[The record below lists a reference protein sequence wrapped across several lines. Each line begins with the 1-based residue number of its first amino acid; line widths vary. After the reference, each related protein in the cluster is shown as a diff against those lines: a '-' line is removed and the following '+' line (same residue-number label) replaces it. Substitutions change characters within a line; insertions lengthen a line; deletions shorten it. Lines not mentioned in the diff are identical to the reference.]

1 MIPLFFVLLLAQDK
15 AIVEGTIVNAL
26 TNEPL
31 KKAHVTLNLDGKTIY
46 EVLSG
51 DLGKFRFEGMEPEL
65 YQFFAERQGF
75 LDADGGWME
84 IAAGE
89 HVKDMIVKMTP
100 QSAISGHVVD
110 EDGDPVPG
118 ARVLVERKI
127 SIVVLDRKE
136 KVADEEGYF
145 FAGALRG
152 GRYHI
157 TVTPPERESS
167 NGPAEDLVRT
177 EDPIPV
183 DVASGAVLRNVEV
196 RVRRGR
202 VFHIHGRVSNWPHP
216 GIPVE
221 LAPTGSHARL
231 EDGKFAFEGVAPG
244 NYFLNASSLRGCPTP
259 VTVSDHDIDGL
270 LVEFT
275 PNPSI
280 AGKIKRDGDGH
291 FTTSPIISLKPGP
304 RGPEFSL
311 AAKDDGTFEGSL
323 GPEKYALDY
332 TPPDGFYVKSVQFNH
347 QPSPDHTIDLTSCIG
362 GTLEILVAEN
372 AATISATVTDAK
384 NATVALWSE
393 SVLKIEQTDDG
404 TVTFANLAPGEYR
417 ILAWE
422 NVDDEFA
429 AIPEF
434 RARFDAQ
441 KITLAEG
448 SHENIEVKLI
458 PKSASDAEIAKLQ

>member
-1 MIPLFFVLLLAQDK
+1 MIPLFFALLLAQDK
-15 AIVEGTIVNAL
+15 TIVEGTVINGL

-31 KKAHVTLNLDGKTIY
+31 RKAHVTLNLDEKTSY
-46 EVLSG
+46 EVLTS
-51 DLGKFRFEGMEPEL
+51 DQGKFRFEGMEPEL
-65 YQFFAERQGF
+65 YQLFAERQGF

-89 HVKDMIVKMTP
+89 QVKDVIVKMTP
-100 QSAISGHVVD
+100 QSAISGHVID
-110 EDGDPVPG
+110 EDGDPIPG
-118 ARVLVERKI
+118 AHVLVERKI
-127 SIVVLDRKE
+127 SMVVLDRKE

-183 DVASGAVLRNVEV
+183 DIATGAVARNVEV
-196 RVRRGR
+196 RMRRGR

-221 LAPTGSHARL
+221 LMPTGSHARL

-244 NYFLNASSLRGCPTP
+244 NYFLNASSLRGCPVP
-259 VTVSDHDIDGL
+259 VTVSDHDIDAL
-270 LVEFT
+270 LVEVA
-275 PNPSI
+275 PSPSI
-280 AGKIKRDGDGH
+280 VGKIKIEGAGH
-291 FTTSPIISLKPGP
+291 FATPTTIALKTGQ

-311 AAKDDGTFEGSL
+311 AAKEDGTFGGSL
-323 GPEKYALDY
+323 SPEKYTLDY
-332 TPPDGFYVKSVQFNH
+332 TPPDGFYVKSVEFNR

-362 GTLEILVAEN
+362 GTLDISVAPN
-372 AATISATVTDAK
+372 AATISATVRNAK
-384 NATVALWSE
+384 PVKVTLWSD
-393 SVLKIEQTDDG
+393 STLKTEETEDG
-404 TVTFANLAPGEYR
+404 NVTFSNLAPGEYR

-422 NVDDEFA
+422 NVKDEYL

-434 RARFDAQ
+434 RACFEAQ
-441 KITLAEG
+441 KVTLAEG
-448 SHENIEVKLI
+448 SNENVELKLV

>member
-1 MIPLFFVLLLAQDK
+1 MIPLFIAMLLAQDK
-15 AIVEGTIVNAL
+15 AIVEGTVVNAL

-31 KKAHVTLNLDGKTIY
+31 KKARVTLNLDGKTSY

-51 DLGKFRFEGMEPEL
+51 DLGKFRFEGMEPES
-65 YQFFAERQGF
+65 YQLFAERQGF
-75 LDADGGWME
+75 LDANEDWME
-84 IAAGE
+84 IEAGE
-89 HVKDMIVKMTP
+89 HVKDVIIKMTP

-127 SIVVLDRKE
+127 HMVVFDRKE

-145 FAGALRG
+145 FAGGLRG
-152 GRYHI
+152 GRYSI

-183 DVASGAVLRNVEV
+183 DLASGAVLRNVEV
-196 RVRRGR
+196 RMRRGR

-221 LAPTGSHARL
+221 LTPTGSHARL
-231 EDGKFAFEGVAPG
+231 EDSKFAFESVAPG
-244 NYFLNASSLRGCPTP
+244 NYFLNASSLRGCPVP
-259 VTVSDHDIDGL
+259 VMVSGHDIDGL
-270 LVEFT
+270 LVEFA
-275 PNPSI
+275 PRPSI
-280 AGKIKRDGDGH
+280 AGRIKREGDGH
-291 FTTSPIISLKPGP
+291 FATAPIISLKPGP
-304 RGPEFSL
+304 RGPEFNL
-311 AAKDDGTFEGSL
+311 AAKEDGTFEGSL
-323 GPEKYALDY
+323 SPEKYKLDY

-362 GTLEILVAEN
+362 GTLEIAVAPN
-372 AATISATVTDAK
+372 AATIIATVPNAKSVKVTLWSDSISKTGETEDGSATF
-384 NATVALWSE
+384 
-393 SVLKIEQTDDG
+393 I
-404 TVTFANLAPGEYR
+404 NLAPGEYR

-422 NVDDEFA
+422 KVNDEYL

-434 RARFDAQ
+434 RDRFDAQ
-441 KITLAEG
+441 KVILVEG
-448 SHENIEVKLI
+448 SHESVELKLI
-458 PKSASDAEIAKLQ
+458 PKSATDAEIAKLQ